1 MKAGRKPNG
10 IPCLGSPVQE
20 GPRHTLKLKVFL
32 LNLGDIKDAGWRLSA
47 GLVLPQGL
55 CESLCPH
62 SSWTPVRA
70 AGEADAK
77 HLPMGRTLAAAPRS
91 PSPHSGKPGRAV
103 KLILK
108 GEGPIRESYQAP
120 LWVQRRQQVVPT
132 PACTG

>member
-1 MKAGRKPNG
+1 MR
-10 IPCLGSPVQE
+10 SPVWAAQS
-20 GPRHTLKLKVFL
+20 RRVQDTLRLKVFL

-77 HLPMGRTLAAAPRS
+77 HLPTGRTLAAAPRS
-91 PSPHSGKPGRAV
+91 PSPHSGKPGRAIFWRV
-103 KLILK
+103 RVL
-108 GEGPIRESYQAP
+108 
-120 LWVQRRQQVVPT
+120 
-132 PACTG
+132 